1 MNATDE
7 KLNEVFAGLVV
18 RKDLAKIVKGNVSV
32 PNYVLEYL
40 LGQYC
45 ATSEEEDI
53 QAGVE
58 QVKDILAQHF
68 VQRSEA
74 ELVKSTIKER
84 GQHRVID
91 KILVSLNQRSDCYVA
106 EFSNLGINNVIVES
120 STVKMYPKLLVNG
133 VWCLVNLTYD
143 HSEDVTAVPWV
154 IKSLK
159 PIQHANFDMDSYLEG
174 RAEFTLQEWIDVLI
188 RTVGFE
194 PDMLNE
200 RNKLFILTRL
210 IPYVERNYNLIE
222 LGPKGTGKSHIY
234 SDFSPHGILLSGGEV
249 SIPRLFVNN
258 TNGRLGLVGYWDT
271 IAFDEFAGKDKK
283 PPKALVDIMKNYMAN
298 KSFSRGN
305 EMLSAEG
312 SFAFEGNTSH
322 NVPYMLRYSDLFDD
336 LPTAYHD
343 SAFMDRLHTY
353 IPGWE
358 VNIIRSELFTS
369 GYGFIIDYLAEALR
383 NLRKVDFSAEYEQYF
398 EVSNTLST
406 RDKEGVRKTFSGLMK
421 ILFPGGGATKEEIET
436 LLHFAMEGRKRVKDQ
451 EIRIDATFIGVDFSY
466 RDNETGEVKPV
477 KTLEEIQYP
486 DYYYQIAVEKAPDEE
501 NGSTSTEKKP
511 AGGARPSQ
519 HSASDAEAA
528 DETVTAVS
536 ETPQPPVSP
545 YPVPAG
551 CEKEFQSGELGFSY
565 DKYIGPYLKGAKDI
579 EITDPYINMPYQF
592 KHLAE
597 LMMTILKQK
606 EPSDY
611 VIVMLHTKKADYAY
625 EDKQE
630 DNLNRLR
637 DGFIHQGIDI
647 DWDFDKADHDRWIKT
662 DTGWTLNLGRGLDV
676 FENCGD
682 DSFLNAT
689 SQIQELRP
697 LRAFKITY
705 LNAPGREG

>member
-7 KLNEVFAGLVV
+7 KLNDVFAGLVV

-45 ATSEEEDI
+45 ATSDEDDI

-91 KILVSLNQRSDCYVA
+91 KILVSLNQRNDCYVA

-120 STVKMYPKLLVNG
+120 GTVKKYPKLLVNG

-143 HSEDVTAVPWV
+143 HSEDVTSVPWV

-159 PIQHANFDMDSYLEG
+159 PIQHANFDMESYLEG
-174 RAEFTLQEWIDVLI
+174 RSEFTLQEWIDVLV

-200 RNKLFILTRL
+200 RNKLFLLTRL

-358 VNIIRSELFTS
+358 VNIIRSELFTT

-383 NLRKVDFSAEYEQYF
+383 NLRKVDFSAEFEKYF
-398 EVSNTLST
+398 ELSNTLST

-421 ILFPGGGATKEEIET
+421 ILFPGGGAGKEEIET
-436 LLHFAMEGRKRVKDQ
+436 LLKFAMEGRKRVKDQ
-451 EIRIDATFIGVDFSY
+451 EIRIDPTFIAVDFSY
-466 RDNETGEVKPV
+466 RDKDTDEIKPV
-477 KTLEEIQYP
+477 KTMEEIQFP
-486 DYYYQIAVEKAPDEE
+486 EYYYQIAVDEQQPE
-501 NGSTSTEKKP
+501 IPGTEDVTQPVPQKP
-511 AGGARPSQ
+511 A
-519 HSASDAEAA
+519 AEHKP
-528 DETVTAVS
+528 V
-536 ETPQPPVSP
+536 ETPKSKYP
-545 YPVPAG
+545 YSSG
-551 CEKEFQSGELGFSY
+551 TRIDFEDFQIGFSY
-565 DKYIGPYLKGAKDI
+565 EKYFGPYLDGAKDI
-579 EITDPYINMPYQF
+579 QIVDPYIRQLHQCRNLIEFLQCVIRHKDPSEEVLVTLTTGIEQDPIYYDR
-592 KHLAE
+592 
-597 LMMTILKQK
+597 QK
-606 EPSDY
+606 ENLEQ
-611 VIVMLHTKKADYAY
+611 IINICKA
-625 EDKQE
+625 
-630 DNLNRLR
+630 
-637 DGFIHQGIDI
+637 QGID
-647 DWDFDKADHDRWIKT
+647 FDYKFDDSAHGREIET
-662 DTGWTLNLGRGLDV
+662 DTGWKITLDRGLDV
-676 FENCGD
+676 FMNTGEKPNEIF
-682 DSFLNAT
+682 SFASGMQEVRLLKKFYIIYTKT
-689 SQIQELRP
+689 SE
-697 LRAFKITY
+697 
-705 LNAPGREG
+705 

>member
-91 KILVSLNQRSDCYVA
+91 KILVSLNQRNDCYVA

-174 RAEFTLQEWIDVLI
+174 RAEFTLQEWIDVLV

-421 ILFPGGGATKEEIET
+421 ILFPGGGATKEEIEN
-436 LLHFAMEGRKRVKDQ
+436 LLHFAIEGRKRVKDQ
-451 EIRIDATFIGVDFSY
+451 EIRIDATFAAVDFSY
-466 RDNETGEVKPV
+466 QDKDTGEIKPV
-477 KTLEEIQYP
+477 KTMEEIRFP
-486 DYYYQIAVEKAPDEE
+486 EYYYQVAVDEQQPETTKAEDATQPVPQ
-501 NGSTSTEKKP
+501 KP
-511 AGGARPSQ
+511 A
-519 HSASDAEAA
+519 AEQQPA
-528 DETVTAVS
+528 
-536 ETPQPPVSP
+536 ETPKSKYP
-545 YPVPAG
+545 YP
-551 CEKEFQSGELGFSY
+551 SGTRIDFEDYQIGFSY
-565 DKYIGPYLKGAKDI
+565 EKYFGPYFDGAKDI
-579 EITDPYINMPYQF
+579 QIVDPYIRQLHQCKN
-592 KHLAE
+592 LIE
-597 LMMTILKQK
+597 LLQCILRHKDPSEEVLVTLTTGMEQDPLYYDRQK
-606 EPSDY
+606 
-611 VIVMLHTKKADYAY
+611 
-625 EDKQE
+625 
-630 DNLNRLR
+630 DNLEQ
-637 DGFIHQGIDI
+637 IISICKAQGID
-647 DWDFDKADHDRWIKT
+647 FDYKFDDSIHGREIET
-662 DTGWTLNLGRGLDV
+662 DTGWKITLDRGLDV
-676 FENCGD
+676 FMNTGEKPNEIF
-682 DSFLNAT
+682 SFA
-689 SQIQELRP
+689 SGMQEVRL
-697 LRAFKITY
+697 LKKFYIIYTKI
-705 LNAPGREG
+705 ND